1 MTGIERLYSMQN
13 FDENGSLIVH
23 HRPPYKEI
31 LLAVGLL
38 TLGAAGIVIGMVMIY
53 NKIGGDHLHGI
64 VFTILGALLF
74 LPGFYETRIAY
85 YAYKGYKGFSFAN
98 IPAV

>member
-1 MTGIERLYSMQN
+1 MTGIEKLYSMQN

-53 NKIGGDHLHGI
+53 NKIGGDHLHGRLTWCTAWLAI
-64 VFTILGALLF
+64 EVV
-74 LPGFYETRIAY
+74 
-85 YAYKGYKGFSFAN
+85 SF
-98 IPAV
+98 